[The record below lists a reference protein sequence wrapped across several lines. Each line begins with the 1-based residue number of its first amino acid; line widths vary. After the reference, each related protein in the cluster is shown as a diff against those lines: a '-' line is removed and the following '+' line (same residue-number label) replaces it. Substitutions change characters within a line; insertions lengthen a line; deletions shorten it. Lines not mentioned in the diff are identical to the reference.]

1 MGCLTPTQFGV
12 LAQLSIHPGLIQSEL
27 ARRNLVRPQ
36 SVDELIR
43 SLIDRGLV
51 DRAEGTGRGRARIV
65 TITQAGRDLLDEIVP
80 PLLHFNSPQAL
91 GLDPAETVT
100 LNELLHK
107 VLAGHLKPDPH
118 EAARRAGDR
127 R

>member
-43 SLIDRGLV
+43 SLIDR
-51 DRAEGTGRGRARIV
+51 RTSSSTRISSP
-65 TITQAGRDLLDEIVP
+65 RP
-80 PLLHFNSPQAL
+80 NHFRQCTVSP
-91 GLDPAETVT
+91 E
-100 LNELLHK
+100 
-107 VLAGHLKPDPH
+107 
-118 EAARRAGDR
+118 
-127 R
+127 